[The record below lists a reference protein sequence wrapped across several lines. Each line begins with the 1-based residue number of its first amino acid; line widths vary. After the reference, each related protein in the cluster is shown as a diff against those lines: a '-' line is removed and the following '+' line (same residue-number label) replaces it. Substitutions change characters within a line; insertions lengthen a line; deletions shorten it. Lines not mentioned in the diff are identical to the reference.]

1 MTKNVKIESPNELL
15 ELAIGYQKSQVLF
28 SFVELEI
35 PKILGEK
42 NLRAKELAEKIGI
55 EPIAMEKFL
64 NTCVV
69 VGLLKRKSGVCIIS
83 GWILEK
89 SLLAPETAVLFC
101 LEDINW
107 QSTDVERSFEVYES
121 WLAEAG
127 FTGIE
132 HKTYLSPTSIV
143 YGFKNE

>member
-1 MTKNVKIESPNELL
+1 M
-15 ELAIGYQKSQVLF
+15 
-28 SFVELEI
+28 
-35 PKILGEK
+35 
-42 NLRAKELAEKIGI
+42 
-55 EPIAMEKFL
+55 
-64 NTCVV
+64 
-69 VGLLKRKSGVCIIS
+69 
-83 GWILEK
+83 
-89 SLLAPETAVLFC
+89 
-101 LEDINW
+101 EDINW